1 MRAVPSLVSGV
12 SSSKHTGYNGVE
24 KILLYVVI
32 YGPVIPFELF
42 CLFIL
47 GHCCHGADKHFSS
60 PDGLACVQHRP
71 EPMGRRA
78 VLMFSRLTLAL
89 TPWVCQPDSGL
100 YESNHCHCLSLNCIS
115 CCENSNPGEQ
125 LPQLEWSNLTSCR
138 RGMYTAYLGQEQ
150 EIIDKLHIFH
160 LHCFVVD
167 VFCDAHQSSICLSAI
182 FFFLRN
188 FSLTQILSCAFR

>member
-1 MRAVPSLVSGV
+1 M
-12 SSSKHTGYNGVE
+12 E

-60 PDGLACVQHRP
+60 TDGLTCVQHRP

-78 VLMFSRLTLAL
+78 VLTFSRLTLEL
-89 TPWVCQPDSGL
+89 TPWVCQPDSRL

-182 FFFLRN
+182 VFSLRN